1 MTKRAKLLERLRRNP
16 NNVRFGQIRTLLEE
30 ECFTLK
36 RVTGSHHV
44 FEKDEII
51 FVVPVHQN
59 RVKSVYV
66 KRLIE
71 IIDEYGER

>member
-1 MTKRAKLLERLRRNP
+1 MTKREKLLERLRRNP
-16 NNVRFGQIRTLLEE
+16 NNVRFDQIRKLLEE
-30 ECFTLK
+30 ESFGLQ

-44 FEKDEII
+44 FKKDNVI

-66 KRLIE
+66 KRLID
-71 IIDEYGER
+71 IIDEYGKR